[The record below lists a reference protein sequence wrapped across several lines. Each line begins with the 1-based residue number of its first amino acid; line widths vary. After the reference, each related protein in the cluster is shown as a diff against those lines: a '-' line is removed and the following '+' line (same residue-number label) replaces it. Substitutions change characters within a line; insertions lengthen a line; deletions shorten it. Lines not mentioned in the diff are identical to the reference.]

1 MRLSLETSILLILAI
16 LLSIN
21 FFHSGV
27 EATPGVE
34 GNTTVKIITY
44 INFIVFITCV
54 LSIKQFFWP
63 GEVIRFS
70 YHLANIIFVIA
81 FYALSFRYLVTN
93 KDYYEG
99 FGYTGLSDTEV
110 IKRFAMRMD
119 AFSIMFWFCCLAV
132 LFNILYIIRYRSRYL
147 RHD

>member
-1 MRLSLETSILLILAI
+1 MKLSLETSILLILAI

-27 EATPGVE
+27 EATPGVD
-34 GNTTVKIITY
+34 GNTSVRIITY
-44 INFIVFITCV
+44 VNFIVFITSL

-70 YHLANIIFVIA
+70 YHVFNIIFVVL
-81 FYALSFRYLVTN
+81 FYFISFRYLVTH

-99 FGYTGLSDTEV
+99 FGYTGLSNAAV
-110 IKRFAMRMD
+110 IKKFIVRMD
-119 AFSIMFWFCCLAV
+119 VFSVMFWICCVAV
-132 LFNILYIIRYRSRYL
+132 VFNILYIIRYRARYL